1 MRVHLYTGSLDAVRR
16 SGVGQAV
23 AHQRAMLESAGVE
36 VTESW
41 DTPAD
46 AVHINTVLPDAP
58 LAALRA
64 RRRGE
69 KVVYYGHSTMQD
81 FRDSFVGSNLLA
93 PLFKRWLCLCYGLG
107 DIVLTPTPYARGILQ
122 TYGLPCPVRAMSNGV
137 DTGFFAPDKARGA
150 AFRRKYRLSDDQK
163 VVVSA
168 GHFMQRK
175 GILEFIA
182 LARALPLVEFYW
194 FGYTPPALVPAP
206 VRHAMA
212 AAPDNLHFAGFV
224 TQAELR
230 DAYCG
235 ADLFCFCS
243 HEETEGIVVLEALA
257 CGVPVLLRDIPVYEG
272 WLTDGVNVYKAAD
285 DAGFVARAEGI
296 LTGTLPDVTAA
307 GRAVAEARSLPR
319 MGQALCG
326 VYRELCPA

>member
-212 AAPDNLHFAGFV
+212 VAPDNLHFAGFV

-285 DAGFVARAEGI
+285 DAGFAARAEGI